1 MKVLFQ
7 SPEFA
12 RRSAQL
18 FDDAGIDWPLN
29 KRLLALAL
37 MLGYESW
44 ESHVAT
50 CSPSNPKVIFDQDL
64 DEDAFAKRI
73 ADMAHGLSKGMGMI
87 YQEAYDIVAWIRPL
101 DDRAR
106 SAARLYVH
114 DEHRDRYQAEET
126 DTWWVSMQETS
137 HPLTIP
143 GFEMCGS
150 VNLAA
155 LARARLKGGSLPVF
169 YGSHDEYARDRRAVL
184 VPHGFKKRWTRHV
197 YFRTGELMAFEE
209 QPSEWM
215 LRAPSSHP
223 REVSEWFQSRFPGTT
238 KDEAKA
244 ILRSRAADL
253 GRLREMAGISKRPRT
268 ATIATVAAREAGGV
282 KWYWPLVPLDQPV
295 TAIAQAEVIARD
307 TQRRYDREAGAVVFS
322 LYT

>member
-12 RRSAQL
+12 RRSAQR

-44 ESHVAT
+44 ESHVAA

-87 YQEAYDIVAWIRPL
+87 YQEAYDIVASVRPL

-106 SAARLYVH
+106 SAARLYVNNVH
-114 DEHRDRYQAEET
+114 SDRYQAEET
-126 DTWWVSMQETS
+126 DTWWVLMEETW

-143 GFEMCGS
+143 GFEMCGA

-155 LARARLKGGSLPVF
+155 LARARLKGGFLAFS
-169 YGSHDEYARDRRAVL
+169 YRSRDEYLRDQRAVL
-184 VPHGFKKRWTRHV
+184 VPHGFKKRWTRHA
-197 YFRTGELMAFEE
+197 YFRTGELMVFEE
-209 QPSEWM
+209 QPMEWM

-223 REVSEWFQSRFPGTT
+223 REMNEWFQTHYLGTT
-238 KDEAKA
+238 KEEAKA

-253 GRLREMAGISKRPRT
+253 GRLREMAGISKRPKT
-268 ATIATVAAREAGGV
+268 ATIATVAARESGGV
-282 KWYWPLVPLDQPV
+282 NWHWPLVPLDQPA